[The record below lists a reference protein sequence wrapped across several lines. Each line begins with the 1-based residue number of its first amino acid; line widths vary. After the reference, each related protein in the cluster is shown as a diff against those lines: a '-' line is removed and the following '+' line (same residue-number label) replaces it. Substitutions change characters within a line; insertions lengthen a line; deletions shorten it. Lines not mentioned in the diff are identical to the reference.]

1 MTLRVA
7 NLLYVDH
14 DLSRVQWFSNEL
26 KPEFDVEIAFNGW
39 DGVGASIMYNPDLVV
54 FNLGTSVMTGLEAI
68 RLIRSEES
76 LKEVPFIGFTNPR
89 DRILEEA
96 CMNEGCSNIL
106 EDISIGLKAML
117 KQYL

>member
-1 MTLRVA
+1 MMTSKTV
-7 NLLYVDH
+7 LYVDH

-26 KPEFDVEIAFNGW
+26 KPEFDVETAFNGW
-39 DGVGASIMYNPDLVV
+39 DGVGATIMYHPDLVV

-76 LKEVPFIGFTNPR
+76 LKEIPFIGFTTPR

-96 CMNEGCSNIL
+96 CLNEGCTSIL
-106 EDISIGLKAML
+106 EDVSIGLKEML